1 MPVNHE
7 IKSQLAKLLAT
18 EDLVVEHKQVETACF
33 NVQTRVLTLPLW
45 EKASNNIYDLL
56 VAHEVGHALFTP
68 DEDWDLSIPKQFL
81 NVTEDARIEKLMK
94 RKYAGLNKTFFGGY
108 KEFDQED
115 FFNLDD
121 EDVENM
127 NLADRANLW
136 FKIGNHRNI
145 PIKQEETYIINM
157 IADAETFQD
166 AMKAAEELYKYCK
179 QEQQQQT
186 TPEMSS
192 TTQNEGDSTQGQS
205 EGQSEDSGNSG
216 GESAGSGASNIWD
229 DEEEVEVK
237 TDSSLKDNVE
247 GLVNQNSVEN
257 IYLEIPK
264 INLETVIVPNKTIH
278 DYMKSDFSFQQE
290 NYDIGCKQ
298 YDTPM
303 RDIFSIADTNYNEFK
318 RSAQKEVNYLVK
330 EFECRKAAD
339 SYARST
345 TARTGVLDCSKLH
358 MYKHNEDL
366 FKKITTLADG
376 KNHGLIFI
384 LDWSGSMCSVM
395 MDTIKQ
401 LYNLIW
407 FCKKVSIPFRVY
419 GFTGEWARVEYD
431 KFGKAIIPTP
441 HYNKKDGLLFV
452 DDRFNLL
459 EFFTNDTNST
469 TLEQQMKNVWRTCH
483 SFDHPTHYHYPHRLS
498 LSGTPLNESLIALH
512 QIIPKFQKENKLQKV
527 QCVILTDGEA
537 NAIPYSARIQR
548 NLDVQPYIGQ
558 RTIPFGNAF
567 LRDRVTGNTYKL
579 NGCYYQF
586 TDVLLKNLRD
596 KFTSVNFIGMRILL
610 NRDAN
615 FFIKHYVDYGDKMYD
630 KIMTD
635 WKKNRSF
642 TIKNSGYNSYF
653 GISSSAL
660 ANDAEFDVAE
670 DATKTQIKTAF
681 VKSLKSKKLNK
692 KILGEFVE
700 LIA

>member
-45 EKASNNIYDLL
+45 EKASNTIYDLL

-186 TPEMSS
+186 TPEMNS
-192 TTQNEGDSTQGQS
+192 TAQNGGDSTQGQS
-205 EGQSEDSGNSG
+205 GGQSEDSGNNEE
-216 GESAGSGASNIWD
+216 ESAGSGASNIWD

-247 GLVNQNSVEN
+247 GLVNQNSIEN

-264 INLETVIVPNKTIH
+264 INLETVIVSNKTIH

-303 RDIFSIADTNYNEFK
+303 QDIFSIADTDYNEFK

-339 SYARST
+339 SYARAT
-345 TARTGVLDCSKLH
+345 TARTGVLDCAKLH

-366 FKKITTLADG
+366 FKK
-376 KNHGLIFI
+376 NH
-384 LDWSGSMCSVM
+384 
-395 MDTIKQ
+395 
-401 LYNLIW
+401 
-407 FCKKVSIPFRVY
+407 
-419 GFTGEWARVEYD
+419 
-431 KFGKAIIPTP
+431 
-441 HYNKKDGLLFV
+441 
-452 DDRFNLL
+452 
-459 EFFTNDTNST
+459 NS
-469 TLEQQMKNVWRTCH
+469 C
-483 SFDHPTHYHYPHRLS
+483 
-498 LSGTPLNESLIALH
+498 
-512 QIIPKFQKENKLQKV
+512 
-527 QCVILTDGEA
+527 
-537 NAIPYSARIQR
+537 
-548 NLDVQPYIGQ
+548 
-558 RTIPFGNAF
+558 
-567 LRDRVTGNTYKL
+567 
-579 NGCYYQF
+579 
-586 TDVLLKNLRD
+586 
-596 KFTSVNFIGMRILL
+596 
-610 NRDAN
+610 
-615 FFIKHYVDYGDKMYD
+615 
-630 KIMTD
+630 
-635 WKKNRSF
+635 
-642 TIKNSGYNSYF
+642 
-653 GISSSAL
+653 
-660 ANDAEFDVAE
+660 
-670 DATKTQIKTAF
+670 
-681 VKSLKSKKLNK
+681 
-692 KILGEFVE
+692 
-700 LIA
+700 